1 MAYSTIDRPSNNFR
15 TKLYTGTGSAT
26 SITFDESTN
35 MQPDFIWVKSRNDT
49 WNHNLVD
56 SVRGALKVL
65 RTNTTEAEENR
76 TNNISSFNSN
86 GFSIAGGD
94 GLVNYSTT
102 TTTYVAWNWKANG
115 AGVSNTAGTISS
127 TVSANTTSGFSIVS
141 YTGNGS
147 TSATVGHGLGVT
159 PAMIII
165 KNRSAVSQWM
175 VKHKSLA
182 TDYNLQLNVSDAQL
196 YLPTGTGQGG
206 VGNLSSSSTF
216 GFTSGTTGV
225 NNVNN
230 SGSSFIAYC
239 FAEVKGFSKAFSYT
253 GNGSID
259 GTFVYCGFR
268 PAWVMI
274 KRTDSTANWAIFD
287 NKRNSYNL
295 VNAYLRAD
303 LSNAE
308 GVDAGGSGSW
318 FLDFLSNGFK
328 LKENSSGI
336 NASGGTYIG
345 IAFAENPFVSSKG
358 IPTCAR

>member
-1 MAYSTIDRPSNNFR
+1 MPFSTIDSPKKYFD
-15 TKLYTGTGSAT
+15 TKLYTGNGST
-26 SITFDESTN
+26 QSIGGLCFK
-35 MQPDFIWVKSRNDT
+35 PDFVWIK
-49 WNHNLVD
+49 
-56 SVRGALKVL
+56 
-65 RTNTTEAEENR
+65 NR
-76 TNNISSFNSN
+76 TNANSHQVFDNVRGVQKALYTNGTDAEETNANFLTAFNSD
-86 GFSIAGGD
+86 GFSVGSGAN
-94 GLVNYSTT
+94 VNGNASNV
-102 TTTYVAWNWKANG
+102 VAWNFLGANTTT
-115 AGVSNTAGTISS
+115 SNTSGTISS
-127 TVSANTTSGFSIVS
+127 TVSANTTAGFSIVS

-239 FAEVKGFSKAFSYT
+239 FAEVKGFSKAFSYV
-253 GNGSID
+253 GNGSSD
-259 GTFVYCGFR
+259 GTFVHLGFR
-268 PAWVMI
+268 PAFVI
-274 KRTDSTANWAIFD
+274 LKSSSSASGNWLIQD
-287 NKRNSYNL
+287 NKRLGYNASNSELFAN
-295 VNAYLRAD
+295 

-308 GVDAGGSGSW
+308 GTYDRA
-318 FLDFLSNGFK
+318 DFLSNGFK
-328 LKENSSGI
+328 ARINSGENNSSGV
-336 NASGGTYIG
+336 TYVG
-345 IAFAENPFVSSKG
+345 FAVAESPFVSSKG
-358 IPTCAR
+358 VPVCAR